1 MAAEWREAPQYIISM
16 ARGIIRQHYPD
27 LLEARVAF
35 IMRSEASKS
44 NGMVTIGKAKKVSAE
59 LQLHIPFDF
68 VIWIASDEWLK
79 LSPGQ
84 REALIDHQL
93 CHLQWIDNVAK
104 IKGHD
109 FDGEFVEIIERH
121 GLWWPRSDAL
131 AIAVQAALPLPPSPS
146 EEPRTG
152 SVGTIDFGRI
162 AKEVG
167 ESLRADGF
175 DVEVTNIP
183 ATSREE

>member
-1 MAAEWREAPQYIISM
+1 MAAEWREAPQYIIDI
-16 ARGIIRQHYPD
+16 AKRLIRQHYPD

-59 LQLHIPFDF
+59 LQLHIPYDF
-68 VIWIASDEWLK
+68 IIWLASDEWVRA
-79 LSPGQ
+79 SPKQ

-109 FDGEFVEIIERH
+109 FDGEFIEIIERH
-121 GLWWPRSDAL
+121 GLWWPRSDSL
-131 AIAVQAALPLPPSPS
+131 AIAVQAALPLPPT
-146 EEPRTG
+146 EEPRQG

-167 ESLRADGF
+167 EQMKADGF
-175 DVEVTNIP
+175 DVEVSQVPGT
-183 ATSREE
+183 RGE